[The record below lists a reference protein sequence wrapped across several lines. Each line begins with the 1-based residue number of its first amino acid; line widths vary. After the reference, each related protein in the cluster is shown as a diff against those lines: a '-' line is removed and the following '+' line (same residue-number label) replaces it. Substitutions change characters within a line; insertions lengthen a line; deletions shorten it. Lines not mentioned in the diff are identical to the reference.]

1 MDGRGRGARD
11 GSPRHSP
18 RCCAGASTRTRSTP
32 ARPRSASAPRRA
44 AWMPQPAA
52 GASRPSKSGSHPQ
65 ATCVRL
71 SLFWSATHS
80 APTQGIHARDTRL
93 RSSTATKQRCH
104 RHTTRTSPAATLS
117 PLWAAHERYRSTL
130 GLTALSHKTL
140 THTRN
145 VRRCTYEISHR
156 GRDTLGCTR
165 GSPAS
170 GPAVRGAATQ
180 RYTLRGSTCSPSV
193 LVVAGT
199 GPTAATWHAR
209 AVRVRDVASLSGPA
223 LRRSRRHLLCPPA
236 VCCCRRRSSS
246 SKGRCGRRSTLTAQ
260 TARGVP

>member
-1 MDGRGRGARD
+1 MDGRVRGARD

-145 VRRCTYEISHR
+145 VRRCTYEIGIPPRKGHPGLHTRVSSLWTRCARSCYTALHATR
-156 GRDTLGCTR
+156 QHLLAVGARRRRHWTHGCH
-165 GSPAS
+165 
-170 GPAVRGAATQ
+170 V
-180 RYTLRGSTCSPSV
+180 
-193 LVVAGT
+193 
-199 GPTAATWHAR
+199 AR
-209 AVRVRDVASLSGPA
+209 ASRSGQ
-223 LRRSRRHLLCPPA
+223 RRCIIKRPSP
-236 VCCCRRRSSS
+236 
-246 SKGRCGRRSTLTAQ
+246 
-260 TARGVP
+260 